1 MSCLLA
7 NQVKRLF
14 NLRPADAVTIIF
26 VSLLLIITIG
36 FNSAI
41 PNRFLLIPIYSA
53 LLVAQFILVKVK
65 DKTRLLRIM
74 YDLVFPVITVLVLFD
89 SLGWVVH
96 YINPVDI
103 DPLLIK
109 LDFMLFGNHPTVM
122 LEAVMNPVLTD
133 ILQLAYSSYY
143 FLPVA
148 LGIALLK
155 NDQREEFN
163 RSLFLILFC
172 FYLSYVGYIIWPAL
186 GPRFT
191 LDHLQMQKLQ
201 GFFIA
206 EPIQQLLNRLEGIKR
221 DAFPS
226 GHTGIALTVLYLA
239 YKFKKR
245 FFLIFLPIVSALI
258 FSAVYCRY
266 HYVVDII
273 AGFGL
278 TGVTIFFGERY
289 YSWWEKRNTNA
300 LNKSL

>member
-1 MSCLLA
+1 M
-7 NQVKRLF
+7 KRLF

-26 VSLLLIITIG
+26 VSLLLIITIA

-41 PNRFLLIPIYSA
+41 PNRLLLIPIYSA
-53 LLVAQFILVKVK
+53 LILAQFVFIKVK

-74 YDLVFPVITVLVLFD
+74 YDLIFPVISVLVIFD

-96 YINPVDI
+96 YVNPVDI
-103 DPLLIK
+103 DPVLIK
-109 LDFMLFGNHPTVM
+109 LDYTLFGNHPTIM
-122 LEAVMNPVLTD
+122 LEAVMSPVLTD
-133 ILQLAYSSYY
+133 ILQLVYSSYY
-143 FLPVA
+143 FLPVT
-148 LGIALLK
+148 LGIVLLK
-155 NDQREEFN
+155 NNQREEFN

-172 FYLSYVGYIIWPAL
+172 FYLSYVGYIIWPAI

-191 LDHLQMQKLQ
+191 LGHLQTQKLQ

-206 EPIQQLLNRLEGIKR
+206 EPLQNLLNKLEGIKR

-226 GHTGIALTVLYLA
+226 GHTGIALTVLFLSYR
-239 YKFKKR
+239 FNKR
-245 FFLIFLPIVSALI
+245 LFLIFLPIVSALI
-258 FSAVYCRY
+258 FSTVYCRY

-289 YSWWEKRNTNA
+289 YSWWEKRNINV